1 MSQWNVNKHNY
12 RIVFTDF
19 SKIKTWLK
27 NNNNNNTFHIRK
39 TVHSDG
45 NLNGNWGVHTLR
57 FEAVSAAAMRKNSGS
72 LLCCCCHSIAGAR
85 IYYSISACAFS
96 VLYHIWPYRVSN
108 CVGIKNYQLM
118 RLDEWINIPKH
129 QVFYIFN

>member
-45 NLNGNWGVHTLR
+45 NLNGN
-57 FEAVSAAAMRKNSGS
+57 
-72 LLCCCCHSIAGAR
+72 
-85 IYYSISACAFS
+85 
-96 VLYHIWPYRVSN
+96 
-108 CVGIKNYQLM
+108 
-118 RLDEWINIPKH
+118 
-129 QVFYIFN
+129 